1 MRRVIILCFLII
13 AVLSTQ
19 LVSVNALEP
28 DTREALK
35 FTKPPTIDGTISAEE
50 WGDPTVKGIKHGEPS
65 NAIAKDSSQDITFDV
80 WVRWDDN
87 NVYIALQTPD
97 EKLINLNTGELMWN
111 GDAVQLEVDPLG
123 NWQSQGKS
131 DYTYVSENARE
142 IVYSNNSNDHK
153 AQAWCY
159 TLGGEP
165 EGEYSIS
172 NVDGT
177 TTYEISIPW
186 SFFDVDGPGEEIGL
200 TIALLTC
207 SSYTYDGWL
216 EYGSG
221 CIMEK
226 AEEDKSGNNKIVLS
240 ETEFTPADTYTTF
253 NPTPSP
259 TPEETDDGSDGDTE
273 KGGVDPVVIIVV
285 AAVAAIALI
294 VIIIIIRMKKKK

>member
-1 MRRVIILCFLII
+1 M
-13 AVLSTQ
+13 
-19 LVSVNALEP
+19 
-28 DTREALK
+28 
-35 FTKPPTIDGTISAEE
+35 
-50 WGDPTVKGIKHGEPS
+50 
-65 NAIAKDSSQDITFDV
+65 
-80 WVRWDDN
+80 
-87 NVYIALQTPD
+87 
-97 EKLINLNTGELMWN
+97 
-111 GDAVQLEVDPLG
+111 
-123 NWQSQGKS
+123 
-131 DYTYVSENARE
+131 
-142 IVYSNNSNDHK
+142 
-153 AQAWCY
+153 
-159 TLGGEP
+159 
-165 EGEYSIS
+165 
-172 NVDGT
+172 
-177 TTYEISIPW
+177 
-186 SFFDVDGPGEEIGL
+186 DGPGEEIGL

-285 AAVAAIALI
+285 AAVAVIALI